1 MEFLGVGPLELLFVL
16 VIALIVLGPRDIA
29 KFARTAGRLLNQL
42 YHSEAWGALN
52 RASREVRNLPN
63 RLAREAQLE
72 ELDRSIREVG
82 DVAAGK
88 EKGSSNPALDAWV
101 PSPKHPAAE
110 THDNEGDEGAEPAS
124 SPDPADAEPAGG
136 ETTAEQDNGQ

>member
-1 MEFLGVGPLELLFVL
+1 MDFLGVGPLELVFIL

-72 ELDRSIREVG
+72 ELDRSIRDVG
-82 DVAAGK
+82 DAVAGK
-88 EKGSSNPALDAWV
+88 DKGKSNPALDAWV
-101 PSPKHPAAE
+101 PSPKHPPVEDQAPAAAE
-110 THDNEGDEGAEPAS
+110 SAEPAEEAES
-124 SPDPADAEPAGG
+124 AMDEPTPPEGDDP
-136 ETTAEQDNGQ
+136 

>member
-1 MEFLGVGPLELLFVL
+1 MDFLGVGPLELVFIL

-52 RASREVRNLPN
+52 RASREFRNLPN

-72 ELDRSIREVG
+72 ELDRSIKETG
-82 DVAAGK
+82 DAISGK
-88 EKGSSNPALDAWV
+88 AKEGTNPDLDAWV
-101 PSPKHPAAE
+101 PSPKHPDGE
-110 THDNEGDEGAEPAS
+110 DEGEGGDQKDAPS
-124 SPDPADAEPAGG
+124 DP
-136 ETTAEQDNGQ
+136 TAESDTPPSEPGSTEAADE

>member
-1 MEFLGVGPLELLFVL
+1 MEFLGVGPLELLFIL

-88 EKGSSNPALDAWV
+88 DKTGSSPALDAWV
-101 PSPKHPAAE
+101 PSPKHPP
-110 THDNEGDEGAEPAS
+110 AEPPAQEES
-124 SPDPADAEPAGG
+124 ETAGTTSPADQDRAAQADGEPTAG
-136 ETTAEQDNGQ
+136 QDDDQ